1 MANGKK
7 LYTTNEIQA
16 ACDVFASICSK
27 LAEKFGQTADEC
39 GEAYLLYG
47 KCLLDIARSESD
59 VLGSS
64 VSKVEASTSQVI
76 SGNGESEGDVS
87 EEKAASIEINGTKEN
102 GLEEK
107 MDEDEEKESESEEKE
122 SKKEANSTESDDKEM
137 SEDEKKETTED
148 EDDKKETTEGEDDK
162 KETTEDEDDKKETTE
177 DEDDKKE
184 TTEDE
189 ETSDNAEQ
197 EAEGE
202 ENDEGEEEDGDEDEG
217 EPEED
222 VSTMQQA
229 WEILEL
235 CRIVFARRE
244 TKEHKLKQAEA
255 NLLLGEIGMEQE
267 HYPEAV
273 GDFMECLRI
282 QEKYLDPSDRLLA
295 VTFYN
300 LGLAYSFDRHYGKAI
315 EYFSKAVDVIKSRI
329 ENINK
334 EADESSK
341 SSELKELQELLPEM
355 TAKIEDAE
363 YMKKSTEEIVKSA
376 ALMARESLESSSFD
390 EPTMDTNKEGE
401 SEKKVNNI
409 SNLVRKKRK
418 TDDNKEDETASKRT
432 KETDQATES

>member
-1 MANGKK
+1 MIRKK
-7 LYTTNEIQA
+7 Q
-16 ACDVFASICSK
+16 
-27 LAEKFGQTADEC
+27 Q
-39 GEAYLLYG
+39 
-47 KCLLDIARSESD
+47 
-59 VLGSS
+59 
-64 VSKVEASTSQVI
+64 KV
-76 SGNGESEGDVS
+76 
-87 EEKAASIEINGTKEN
+87 
-102 GLEEK
+102 K
-107 MDEDEEKESESEEKE
+107 MI
-122 SKKEANSTESDDKEM
+122 
-137 SEDEKKETTED
+137 
-148 EDDKKETTEGEDDK
+148 K